1 MMKNTE
7 ENKKKGK
14 LFYTLRERERER
26 TTERHRE
33 KRENQQTKHNKDA
46 RI

>member
-14 LFYTLRERERER
+14 LFYTLRERER